1 MRFWG
6 DAKFGMWPEQEAQ
19 GTAVPQLFL
28 QQLAAVG
35 EGGQQA
41 ALLQLLQA
49 SLAQVPPQPWQAP
62 SAGFDAPSVAP
73 GAVSPRHQMLLPGK
87 HQES

>member
-1 MRFWG
+1 
-6 DAKFGMWPEQEAQ
+6 MWPEQEAQ

-49 SLAQVPPQPWQAP
+49 SLAKVLPQPQQAAVQALALRFG
-62 SAGFDAPSVAP
+62 SWAACTVDCCSG
-73 GAVSPRHQMLLPGK
+73 GALIGS
-87 HQES
+87 